1 MEVINFKTAYSV
13 HDQVYIL
20 VGGKIRFGRIT
31 AVAFCGDG
39 YAYDVETGASYSL
52 TAKTTSRYKESEI
65 RTSLD
70 DAINYAVEV
79 YRKGLYGDWGFDV
92 QDDGTVRPRQK
103 QTTIVDWSNGFQGD
117 GEDVKTKLD
126 KKK

>member
-1 MEVINFKTAYSV
+1 MEVINFKTSYSV
-13 HDQVYIL
+13 HDQVYIN
-20 VGGKIRFGRIT
+20 VGGKIRLGRIT
-31 AVAFCGDG
+31 AIAFCGDG
-39 YAYDVETGASYSL
+39 YAYDVETRGEYSN
-52 TAKTTSRYKESEI
+52 TKTTLRRDESEI

-79 YRKGLYGDWGFDV
+79 YRKGLYCDWGFDV

-117 GEDVKTKLD
+117 GEDVKTKI
-126 KKK
+126 